1 MSSLGE
7 LVLDHG
13 VGTVRI
19 TRAGLLG
26 PALAAAA
33 GLPRVS
39 RCRTE
44 FSVVRDSASHTTW
57 RRRYDTGGRPRRC
70 DTAVRATPDGFDE
83 RRGPLTMRWRFV
95 GPRRALLAGIRCF
108 GIPVAAR
115 GGISAGVTAAAV
127 PGGLVVTVDLRAAGG
142 RIGRVRYVAELTRV
156 AS

>member
-1 MSSLGE
+1 VSSLGE

-57 RRRYDTGGRPRRC
+57 RRRS
-70 DTAVRATPDGFDE
+70 TPDGFDE